1 MSVNIVRIP
10 SAADGSKQGIDD
22 YLARGG
28 RLEDLEILP
37 LEGGWL
43 PPKDWPVLPRQALQ
57 GIAGEVVEVIS
68 PNTESDPVAILAL
81 FLSAYGNMIGRG
93 AHFVVE
99 GDTHYCKIWPVLVG
113 ESSLARKGTAQGRVN
128 RVLAQ
133 VEEHWYHNC
142 QAQGL
147 SSGEGLIYHVRDR
160 KTKDKDGEVIV
171 VDEGVVD
178 KRLMLTEPEFAGP
191 LTVMRREGNT
201 LSVVIRMAWDNASLQ
216 TMSKNTPERSTASH
230 ITIAAHTN
238 QEELLKHLTTAK
250 LGGGIAN
257 RFFFLLV
264 RRSKLLPHGGKE
276 DVLPEDLIDRLRDA
290 IAFGRNERHITLSEQ
305 PEEEYGGHSASKLW
319 EAIYPDLSK
328 GVAGLF
334 GAVTSRAEAQVRRF
348 STIYAAFECSR
359 EVWIRHLLAGLSLW
373 DYSRQSSYLIFRGR
387 PGTRSPM
394 TSCTPS
400 RTRKATACR
409 GASSC
414 TTSTAT
420 SRPVASGQP

>member
-1 MSVNIVRIP
+1 M
-10 SAADGSKQGIDD
+10 
-22 YLARGG
+22 
-28 RLEDLEILP
+28 
-37 LEGGWL
+37 
-43 PPKDWPVLPRQALQ
+43 
-57 GIAGEVVEVIS
+57 
-68 PNTESDPVAILAL
+68 
-81 FLSAYGNMIGRG
+81 
-93 AHFVVE
+93 
-99 GDTHYCKIWPVLVG
+99 
-113 ESSLARKGTAQGRVN
+113 
-128 RVLAQ
+128 LAQ
-133 VEEHWYHNC
+133 VEEHWYRNC

-216 TMSKNTPERSTASH
+216 TMSKNSPERSTASH

-276 DVLPEDLIDRLRDA
+276 DVLPEDLIDRLRAA

-305 PEEEYGGHSASKLW
+305 PEEEYGGQSASKLW

-328 GVAGLF
+328 GAAGLF

-348 STIYAAFECSR
+348 ATIYAALECSR
-359 EVWIRHLLAGLSLW
+359 EVKIRHLLAGLSLW
-373 DYSRQSSYLIFRGR
+373 DYSRQSSYLIFRGKTGDEIADDILHALQNVEGDGMSR
-387 PGTRSPM
+387 SELMHHFNRNVKAGRIRAALNQLRRDGWARAEERKTCKPGPAEERWF
-394 TSCTPS
+394 
-400 RTRKATACR
+400 ACV
-409 GASSC
+409 
-414 TTSTAT
+414 
-420 SRPVASGQP
+420 PD